1 MAEMRNR
8 PTMEDVAR
16 EAGVALG
23 TVSKVVNNQRVGEN
37 YRLKV
42 EKAIES
48 LGYRYNNS
56 GRALRT
62 NQTGVVALIIPNMHP
77 YFAVLTHHIN
87 LALSRRNYRMLL
99 FLTEANHSKE
109 MECVQ
114 LAAENRVDGIIALT
128 YNPSL
133 ELPKDIRLVTID
145 RFFSK
150 DISCVASDN
159 FEGGR
164 IAVHKLYELG
174 CRKIAMLFSCSALRN
189 EPSKRKDGFVSAC
202 EELGLPYGI
211 KIIEE
216 PVPRELQNNA
226 LADMHVQ
233 IDRPDFAQIDAF
245 LLEHIH
251 DGRLDFDGLF
261 CGTDFMACRVRRFL
275 RDQGIHVPQDV
286 QIIGFDGIQSFI
298 DNEYIAST
306 IVQPVP
312 EIAET
317 CVSTILS
324 EDFSSRP
331 SLICLPVEF
340 ADGGTTK
347 KMP

>member
-1 MAEMRNR
+1 MTEMHNR

-23 TVSKVVNNQRVGEN
+23 TVSKVVNNQRVGEK
-37 YRLKV
+37 YRLTV
-42 EKAIES
+42 EKAIEK
-48 LGYRYNNS
+48 LGYRYNTS

-62 NQTGVVALIIPNMHP
+62 NQTGIVALIIPNMHP
-77 YFAVLTHHIN
+77 YFALLTHHIN
-87 LALSRRNYRMLL
+87 LALSKRNYRMLL

-109 MECVQ
+109 LECIQ

-133 ELPKDIRLVTID
+133 DVPKDIRLVTID

-150 DISCVASDN
+150 DIPCVASDN

-164 IAVHKLYELG
+164 LAVHKLYELG
-174 CRKIAMLFSCSALRN
+174 CRKVAMLFSCSSLRN
-189 EPSKRKDGFVSAC
+189 EPSKRRDGFVSAC
-202 EELGLPYGI
+202 EELGLSYGM

-216 PVPRELQNNA
+216 PVPCELLSNTLLEPVKYN
-226 LADMHVQ
+226 
-233 IDRPDFAQIDAF
+233 RPDFEQLDAF
-245 LLEHIH
+245 LLDHIH
-251 DGRLDFDGLF
+251 DGQLDFDGLF
-261 CGTDFMACRVRRFL
+261 CGTDFLACRVRRFL
-275 RDQGIHVPQDV
+275 KGQGIRVPEDV

-298 DNEYIAST
+298 DNEYISST

-324 EDFSSRP
+324 DDFSSRP